1 MRSWFLLFLVLIV
14 STDFATASV
23 SEKLF
28 LTKKSE
34 LTFLINRG
42 SLNAAL
48 LKCEK
53 LLGSNLSKDQRYEIL
68 TTQSKI
74 YFWTENFYEFNRIV
88 KSAYEIKKKK
98 SAIYKAYYYSQKAA
112 FFHYHILADSAVYY
126 SDKSIELLS
135 ENWQFRTK
143 VPFHFIY
150 QIYGTV
156 FLYRN
161 LNGKSYSNSE
171 FDRNTRLPLI
181 LNYQDSALNNI
192 DQVPHFKQEEAII
205 HRSKGNRIMD
215 HVGYS
220 VRNSKSDF
228 NNYAFQI
235 SKANQAINEYRMA
248 LKVLD
253 KNEHTLSNEIKS
265 LIALAF
271 YCTNRE
277 HEGDAILWPII
288 KKLKKDKIKDINSE
302 NIQLLNVLQ
311 TFSHSI
317 ISKNKFDS
325 RIYSVIRIYKSLRDD
340 WYWYLISKNKN
351 YLDSYGESPTSM
363 LSIIY
368 IWLNNLEIE
377 NLNLNYNLRYSALD
391 NYIYYSKTLD
401 FLVNKNGLSLS
412 KKEEIK
418 ASILTLLNLY
428 KIQKKL
434 SEKDAVMVQIFAA
447 MKKEKYLLITKK
459 ALYVDTFKRQ
469 PLTHYTSLQIEGLT
483 EFKRKG
489 FQNFSSSPFSHI
501 FKKSKISKLY
511 VAIDINENFDVM
523 IMDTLGDSFE
533 ELNYFKSKI
542 NVIKVYN
549 PIDFFSIYPSTDL
562 LIKENIA
569 PFYTDINSK
578 DRLPFSQS
586 IFTNFN
592 RKRIKP
598 LRFINLNDNGIAH
611 IIGHGNLKLEKDRQS
626 YTNYLQSNQLKKDLI
641 GNQRIKTDLFILN
654 LCFGAYKRSMFYP
667 DRDLQNQLISKG
679 AKAVIASPYQ
689 TIDQSSAYIFEKF
702 YHYLFKGET
711 VEDALQL
718 AKLDYLK
725 THTGIEAHPQYWS
738 TYELTSNVKD
748 LRIAP
753 EPIPDK
759 SWQAHLVLFVLI
771 AIVLRFYL
779 YWEDC

>member
-14 STDFATASV
+14 STDFATATV

-42 SLNAAL
+42 SLNTAL

-53 LLGSNLSKDQRYEIL
+53 LLVSNLSKDQRYQIL

-74 YFWTENFYEFNRIV
+74 YFWTENLYDFNRTA
-88 KSAYEIKKKK
+88 KSAYEIKKKNL
-98 SAIYKAYYYSQKAA
+98 AIYKAYYYSQKAA

-126 SDKSIELLS
+126 SDKSIKLLS

-150 QIYGTV
+150 QIYGTT
-156 FLYRN
+156 FLYRFN
-161 LNGKSYSNSE
+161 SKRDYSNSE
-171 FDRNTRLPLI
+171 EDLTKALFPIISYL
-181 LNYQDSALNNI
+181 DSSLYNI
-192 DQVPHFKQEEAII
+192 NQVPHFKQEEAII

-215 HVGYS
+215 RVGYR
-220 VRNSKSDF
+220 VRNSKSEF
-228 NNYAFQI
+228 TNYAFQI

-288 KKLKKDKIKDINSE
+288 KKLKKDKIKDINPE

-351 YLDSYGESPTSM
+351 HLDSYGESPTSM

-368 IWLNNLEIE
+368 IWLDKLEIE
-377 NLNLNYNLRYSALD
+377 NLNLNYNLRYSAFD

-401 FLVNKNGLSLS
+401 FIVNKNGLSLS
-412 KKEEIK
+412 NKEEIK
-418 ASILTLLNLY
+418 ASILTVLNLY

-447 MKKEKYLLITKK
+447 MKKEKYVLITKN

-469 PLTHYTSLQIEGLT
+469 PSTHSSSLQMEGLKD
-483 EFKRKG
+483 FKRKG

-501 FKKSKISKLY
+501 LKKSKISKLY
-511 VAIDINENFDVM
+511 VAIDINENFDMM
-523 IMDTLGDSFE
+523 IMDTLGNSFE

-562 LIKENIA
+562 LIKRKIV
-569 PFYTDINSK
+569 PFYTDVNCK

-592 RKRIKP
+592 KNRIKP

-611 IIGHGNLKLEKDRQS
+611 IIGHGNLKLEKDSLS

-641 GNQRIKTDLFILN
+641 GNQQIKTDLFILN
-654 LCFGAYKRSMFYP
+654 LCFGAYKRSTFYP
-667 DRDLQNQLISKG
+667 DRDLQNQLISRG
-679 AKAVIASPYQ
+679 TKAVIASPYQ
-689 TIDQSSAYIFEKF
+689 TIDQSSAYIFKKF

-711 VEDALQL
+711 VEDALQI

-725 THTGIEAHPQYWS
+725 THTGMEAHPQYWS

-748 LRIAP
+748 LRLTP
-753 EPIPDK
+753 EPAPDK
-759 SWQAHLVLFVLI
+759 SWQAFLMLFVLV

-779 YWEDC
+779 FWED

>member
-1 MRSWFLLFLVLIV
+1 MRKWFLLLLFLIV
-14 STDFATASV
+14 STGFATSAV

-28 LTKKSE
+28 VKKKSE
-34 LTFLINRG
+34 LSFLINRG
-42 SLNAAL
+42 SLNTAL
-48 LKCEK
+48 LKCDK
-53 LLGSNLSKDQRYEIL
+53 LLSRNLSKEQRYQIL

-74 YFWTENFYEFNRIV
+74 YFWTENLYEFNRTV
-88 KSAYEIKKKK
+88 KSAYEIKKKN

-135 ENWQFRTK
+135 KNWQFRTK

-161 LNGKSYSNSE
+161 INGKFYSNSE
-171 FDRNTRLPLI
+171 FDCNNRLPLI
-181 LNYQDSALNNI
+181 LSYQDSALKHIN
-192 DQVPHFKQEEAII
+192 QVPHFKQEEAII

-215 HVGYS
+215 LVGYS

-228 NNYAFQI
+228 TNYAFQI

-253 KNEHTLSNEIKS
+253 KNDHTLSNGIKS

-271 YCTNRE
+271 YCTNRK
-277 HEGDAILWPII
+277 HEGDTILWPII
-288 KKLKKDKIKDINSE
+288 KKLKNDKIKDITSE

-351 YLDSYGESPTSM
+351 HLDSYGESPTSM

-368 IWLNNLEIE
+368 IWLDKLEIE
-377 NLNLNYNLRYSALD
+377 NLNLNYNLRYSAFD

-401 FLVNKNGLSLS
+401 FIVNKNGLSLS

-418 ASILTLLNLY
+418 ASILTVLNLY

-447 MKKEKYLLITKK
+447 MKKEKYVLITKN

-469 PLTHYTSLQIEGLT
+469 PSTHSSSLQMEGLT
-483 EFKRKG
+483 DFKRKG

-501 FKKSKISKLY
+501 LKNSKISKLY
-511 VAIDINENFDVM
+511 VAIDINENFDMM

-533 ELNYFKSKI
+533 ELKYLKSKI

-562 LIKENIA
+562 LIKGKIV
-569 PFYTDINSK
+569 PFFTDINCK
-578 DRLPFSQS
+578 DKLPFSQS

-592 RKRIKP
+592 KNRIKP
-598 LRFINLNDNGIAH
+598 LQSINLNHDGIAH
-611 IIGHGNLKLEKDRQS
+611 IIGHGNLKLENDRQS

-689 TIDQSSAYIFEKF
+689 TIDQSSSYIFEKF
-702 YHYLFKGET
+702 YHHLFKGET
-711 VEDALQL
+711 VENALQL

-725 THTGIEAHPQYWS
+725 EHSGVEAHPIYWS
-738 TYELTSNVKD
+738 TYELTSNAKD
-748 LRIAP
+748 LRLAP

-759 SWQAHLVLFVLI
+759 SWQAYLVLLALI

-779 YWEDC
+779 YWED